1 MKIEQFCE
9 LYNLKQRLE
18 LADLIQNASDERVRL
33 LMQIIEA
40 DPQLLA
46 AALSAA
52 QAERDR

>member
-1 MKIEQFCE
+1 MQIDQICE
-9 LYNLKQRLE
+9 LYSLKQRLE

-40 DPQLLA
+40 DPQRLA
-46 AALSAA
+46 AALSAV